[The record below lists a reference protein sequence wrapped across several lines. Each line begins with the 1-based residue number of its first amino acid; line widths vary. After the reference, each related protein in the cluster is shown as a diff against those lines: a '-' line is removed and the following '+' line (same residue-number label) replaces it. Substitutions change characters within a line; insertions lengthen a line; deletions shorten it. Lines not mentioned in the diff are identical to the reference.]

1 MPDHAVEEAQVQ
13 RAQARHIEA
22 FLKTAI
28 VFGAVAAGTVVTV
41 ASLVRRHRVS
51 AQAAREA
58 LTMLEAD
65 GLLGR
70 AAPGAPD
77 VVAKPDKSAVGTVN
91 RESED

>member
-1 MPDHAVEEAQVQ
+1 MPDHGAEEAQVQ
-13 RAQARHIEA
+13 RAQARHIHA

-28 VFGAVAAGTVVTV
+28 VLGAVAAGTVVTV

-65 GLLGR
+65 GLIGR
-70 AAPGAPD
+70 AAPGSPD
-77 VVAKPDKSAVGTVN
+77 IVSRPDQSTLAKVT
-91 RESED
+91 RQHED

>member
-1 MPDHAVEEAQVQ
+1 
-13 RAQARHIEA
+13 
-22 FLKTAI
+22 
-28 VFGAVAAGTVVTV
+28 
-41 ASLVRRHRVS
+41 
-51 AQAAREA
+51 
-58 LTMLEAD
+58 MLEAD